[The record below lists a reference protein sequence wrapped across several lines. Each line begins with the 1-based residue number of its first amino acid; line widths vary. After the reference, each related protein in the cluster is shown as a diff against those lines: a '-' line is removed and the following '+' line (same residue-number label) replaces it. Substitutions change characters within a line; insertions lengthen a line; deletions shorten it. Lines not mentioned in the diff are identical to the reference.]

1 MSSDEI
7 RYSID
12 NQEKIFEELKKKY
25 ENLSQ
30 DVLERIKN
38 LLENGNVDE
47 VYNVLSNASTNVG
60 VTLNTFKLLYFLQS
74 PEEKDKL
81 FSDEEYKNILKGI
94 VDIYGDKLSDI
105 FDIDSRSFDI
115 NDFNF
120 LLSLDDPKYFE
131 IYSSILKRKLVSFY
145 SKDDVLN
152 LLKSVDSRVIT
163 KDLIINYLDNRKS
176 FLYGKDFNVILNL
189 LPNSILQDGT
199 IAKKIIDKF
208 DYISK
213 DVLKHIPASF
223 YTPEFIKEIIGK
235 FKYDFDTIFEYIPSE
250 FKTREI
256 WEEACN
262 RDLNYLQQLPK
273 ENIDKGISQEEY
285 DSWAK
290 SLVVSTIEKNPENA
304 IYILSILTDDK
315 KDINVCQKAAEA
327 IVAMDYVSYPEF
339 LKHIPE
345 SSRTLKLYETLASKS
360 YYILTEIP
368 SETFIPTISQEEYDT
383 WYENLISQTI
393 SNAKDMSQLYS
404 YLPYSKFNE
413 RLWNEFLDKC
423 IEKNVD
429 RGHASLAL
437 LDFRNITPKM
447 VERALKD
454 IHPTEICNI
463 PCIDQKLDDLPHDL
477 KEKYAKWQES
487 LSESQKQE
495 YRTWYEK
502 LWIDFVKNTGWIG
515 NLYSNVPKEAITT
528 AMNKACI
535 DINNDLS
542 LKLMP
547 TPETPKQ
554 LQEYQQLLIYALD
567 KYPEIEYIGDSTY
580 KYEHLDLLRTIPRE
594 YLSDDVIRHAVGK
607 NLRYLDYANPKSENF
622 SELLDIA
629 FKNKLAS
636 MNRTE
641 LTQRERELMQKF
653 AINNAELF
661 KTFQLEILD
670 PKIVSAIG
678 ESSLEKIV
686 RHGDVEW
693 LVLDLAENENVLK
706 TFGFALDNLKMD
718 DAFIEPLIEKL
729 GKSISLCKQD
739 TWFYSSQQQ
748 YAKFFDIVSERLD
761 KKDMPFT
768 DYEKTVISYLTLN
781 SGKAKKIKSYDDILT
796 FVERRNVELEN
807 IINDENSTFVEIKNA
822 YLERVTGLNYGTV
835 VNLVTMYGNDPEQ
848 ILQNYKNVSP
858 ESYKELG
865 EKEALEAIIKLRSLI
880 ETQDI
885 DAIKT
890 EFKKYTSLE
899 KKEDSF
905 LRYQKSTVLENALRR
920 AYGRDMVDSLSKNV
934 DLLQTQ
940 ELDFNGE
947 KYTVRK
953 VSGDFNRMVSLL
965 GAYRKASTT
974 EGDMYDRWNTNQMA
988 NNHALCFSF
997 INQSNP
1003 GTAMI
1008 DDKKGI
1014 IVSING
1020 FSPESISAAAPYDL
1034 CSDNRKN
1041 TVFTGRQQRFFSSKD
1056 MPNQIRG
1063 LYSEYDIE
1071 IQDILAKDGQYK
1083 KIQPSS
1089 IICFE
1094 EVDEDSIK
1102 AAIELGKKLGYPV
1115 PIELIDRRELAKNEM
1130 IHIMDALNKFKTS
1143 EEVDTSLVE
1152 EIVTRFCNVRNAHR
1166 FSSLSNELLGTLAE
1180 NQADFIVDA
1189 LEDLKGDEEIDKSS
1203 EEQTKSNVSQEENKK
1218 RLAPFNIVRLNQILT
1233 ECISNVEHRIRN
1245 GQTQEGLEALEKIK
1259 EIVSE
1264 ERKKSFLMPT
1274 MYEKQLW
1281 TGIDVDIDHKIDELQ
1296 RTYGKQEIKSFKGS
1310 KTLDVLSQMQ
1320 GQDLSSITFDVSYG
1334 KRTDLPEQLTAKQ
1347 IISMVDVSKIEE
1359 SIEEIHSEGYY
1370 QGNKDYDEEHV
1381 SRVILFSD
1389 AISKMDGY
1397 DDKTRA
1403 LLAEAAK
1410 YYSCGRKLDVS
1421 EDHGQY
1427 SAKLAGNRLS
1437 TKYSQSDINIIQAA
1451 IELQDLKSD
1460 NKTVS
1465 EVENDRKAK
1474 LHELCS
1480 LYGISGEQSEV
1491 VSKIASCI
1499 RDAVVLDRIRFVDK
1513 AKNTVPESSFTL
1525 GTYTFNS
1532 DSAKKLVK
1540 FSYSLQDQLAQ
1551 KELDKYSRVI
1561 HMNFDDEKNKIIKEF
1576 FTRLVRI
1583 NEVKTKDD
1591 SIVASPVVRLE
1602 YLKTIHPELAN
1613 IDLDELI
1620 SKMQTEVV
1628 ASKSDDSIDSSLE
1641 PKHDSRLQKFRT
1653 ITSNKDMEPVPIINV
1668 DELQANEIIQNQD
1681 AQIDDIQDS
1690 IHI

>member
-1 MSSDEI
+1 MSSDEV

-12 NQEKIFEELKKKY
+12 NQEKIFEELEKKY
-25 ENLSQ
+25 ENLPQ
-30 DVLERIKN
+30 DVLERIEN

-47 VYNVLSNASTNVG
+47 AYNVLSNAGTNVG

-81 FSDEEYKNILKGI
+81 FSDEEYKNILKSI

-105 FDIDSRSFDI
+105 FDIGSRSFDI

-120 LLSLDDPKYFE
+120 LLSLDEPKYFE
-131 IYSSILKRKLVSFY
+131 IYSSILKKKLASFY

-163 KDLIINYLDNRKS
+163 KDLIINYLDNRRS
-176 FLYGKDFNVILNL
+176 FLYGNDFNMILNL

-208 DYISK
+208 DYISE
-213 DVLKHIPASF
+213 DVLKHIPESS
-223 YTPEFIKEIIGK
+223 YTPEFIKEIIDK
-235 FKYDFDTIFEYIPSE
+235 FKYDFNTIFEYIPSR

-262 RDLNYLQQLPK
+262 HDLNYLLQLPK

-285 DSWAK
+285 DSWVK
-290 SLVVSTIEKNPENA
+290 SLVVSTIEKNPERT
-304 IYILSILTDDK
+304 IYILSNLTDDK

-327 IVAMDYVSYPEF
+327 IGSSKHVYYPEF

-345 SSRTLKLYETLASKS
+345 SSRTLKFYETLASKS
-360 YYILTEIP
+360 YEILTSIP
-368 SETFIPTISQEEYDT
+368 SESFIPTVSQEEYDT

-393 SNAKDMSQLYS
+393 ANAKDMNQLYA
-404 YLPYSKFNE
+404 YLPYPKFNE
-413 RLWNEFLDKC
+413 RLWNEYLDKC

-429 RGHASLAL
+429 RSHASLAL
-437 LDFRNITPKM
+437 LDFRSITPKM

-454 IHPTEICNI
+454 IYPTEICNI
-463 PCIDQKLDDLPHDL
+463 PCVDQKLDELPTDL

-502 LWIDFVKNTGWIG
+502 LWIDFVKNTGGIG

-535 DINNDLS
+535 DANTLS

-547 TPETPKQ
+547 TPETPEQ
-554 LQEYQQLLIYALD
+554 LQEYQQLIIYALD
-567 KYPEIEYIGDSTY
+567 KYPEIEYVGDSTY
-580 KYEHLDLLRTIPRE
+580 KYKYLDILINIPKE
-594 YLSDDVIRHAVGK
+594 YLSDDVIRHAVRK
-607 NLRYLDYANPKSENF
+607 NLRYLDYANPKAENF

-678 ESSLEKIV
+678 ESNLEKIV
-686 RHGDVEW
+686 RYGDVEW

-706 TFGFALDNLKMD
+706 TFGFALENLKMD

-729 GKSISLCKQD
+729 GRSISICNQGELV
-739 TWFYSSQQQ
+739 SQSQHR

-781 SGKAKKIKSYDDILT
+781 SGEAKKIKSYDDILT
-796 FVERRNVELEN
+796 FVERRNSELEN

-822 YLERVTGLNYGTV
+822 YLERVIGLNYDTV

-858 ESYKELG
+858 ESYRELG
-865 EKEALEAIIKLRSLI
+865 EKEALEAIIKLSSLI

-899 KKEDSF
+899 RKEDSF
-905 LRYQKSTVLENALRR
+905 LRYQKSTVLENTLRR

-940 ELDFNGE
+940 ELEYDGE

-953 VSGDFNRMVSLL
+953 VNGDFNRMVSLL
-965 GAYRKASTT
+965 GAYRKASAT

-1008 DDKKGI
+1008 DGKKGI
-1014 IVSING
+1014 IVSTNG

-1056 MPNQIRG
+1056 MPNQTRG

-1071 IQDILAKDGQYK
+1071 IQDILSKDGQYK

-1130 IHIMDALNKFKTS
+1130 IHIIDALNKFKTS
-1143 EEVDTSLVE
+1143 EEVDTALVE
-1152 EIVTRFCNVRNAHR
+1152 EIVTRFCNVRNAHK
-1166 FSSLSNELLGTLAE
+1166 FSDLSNELLGTLAE

-1189 LEDLKGDEEIDKSS
+1189 LEDLKDDEETKKSS
-1203 EEQTKSNVSQEENKK
+1203 EEQTKSDVSQEENKE
-1218 RLAPFNIVRLNQILT
+1218 RVAPFNIVRLNQILT

-1259 EIVSE
+1259 EIVLE

-1274 MYEKQLW
+1274 MYEKQFW
-1281 TGIDVDIDHKIDELQ
+1281 TGIDVSIDHKIDELQ
-1296 RTYGKQEIKSFKGS
+1296 RTYGKQEIKPFKGL

-1320 GQDLSSITFDVSYG
+1320 EQDLSSITFDVSRIG
-1334 KRTDLPEQLTAKQ
+1334 RTNLPEQLTAKQ
-1347 IISMVDVSKIEE
+1347 IIPMVDVSKIEE

-1397 DDKTRA
+1397 DDKTRS

-1427 SAKLAGNRLS
+1427 SAKLAGNSLS
-1437 TKYSQSDINIIQAA
+1437 SKYSQSDINIIQAA
-1451 IELQDLKSD
+1451 IELQDFKSD

-1465 EVENDRKAK
+1465 EAENDRKAK
-1474 LHELCS
+1474 LLELCS
-1480 LYGISGEQSEV
+1480 SYGISSEQSEV

-1513 AKNTVPESSFTL
+1513 AKNIAPESSF
-1525 GTYTFNS
+1525 GFDAYTFNS

-1561 HMNFDDEKNKIIKEF
+1561 HINFNAEKKKIIKEF
-1576 FTRLVRI
+1576 FTKFVII
-1583 NEVKTKDD
+1583 NEVQTEDD
-1591 SIVASPVVRLE
+1591 SIVESPVVRLE

-1620 SKMQTEVV
+1620 SKMQTQTV

-1641 PKHDSRLQKFRT
+1641 PKRDSRLQKFKT
-1653 ITSNKDMEPVPIINV
+1653 ITSNEDMKPVPIINV
-1668 DELQANEIIQNQD
+1668 DELQASETVQNQD
-1681 AQIDDIQDS
+1681 AQVDDIQGS
-1690 IHI
+1690 IHM